1 MDPQRFVQCIVERG
15 VVVSKLLP
23 QHLLGLDLMGQQRAC
38 VTSLLPWARDDDV
51 RGGQDRA

>member
-51 RGGQDRA
+51 RGGQDCA